1 MTQQNG
7 GKNQLLLIFAERF
20 TMNKGNTNSILIAV
34 LLIIAAAFTRLIPHP
49 PNFAPIASLAIF
61 GGAVIK
67 NNKYALL
74 LPLGA
79 LLLSDILFELFTT
92 TKGFYDISQT
102 FVYAA
107 FVLITFLASKIKKV
121 NTVNILFACL
131 WSGALFFLISN
142 FGTWLTG
149 QFYPLTFNGL
159 MQCYAAAIPFYK
171 NDLFGNM
178 LLNTFMSNIFFT
190 GLLFGAYA
198 LLRKTILVKPAVQN
212 A

>member
-1 MTQQNG
+1 
-7 GKNQLLLIFAERF
+7 
-20 TMNKGNTNSILIAV
+20 MNNNNKTSVLVAV
-34 LLIIAAAFTRLIPHP
+34 LLIVAAAFTRLIPHP

-92 TKGFYDISQT
+92 TQGFYDISQT
-102 FVYAA
+102 FVYGA

-121 NTVNILFACL
+121 NTPNILLACL
-131 WSGALFFLISN
+131 WSGALFYLISN

-149 QFYPLTFNGL
+149 QFYPKTFNGL
-159 MQCYAAAIPFYK
+159 MQCYYAAIPFYK
-171 NDLFGNM
+171 NELFGNF

-190 GLLFGAYA
+190 GLLFGTYA
-198 LLRKTILVKPAVQN
+198 LLQKIIFVKPATQT

>member
-1 MTQQNG
+1 MPQQ
-7 GKNQLLLIFAERF
+7 KAFKKHYLPIFAERF
-20 TMNKGNTNSILIAV
+20 IMNSNNKTSVLVAV
-34 LLIIAAAFTRLIPHP
+34 LLIVAAAFTRLIPHP

-92 TKGFYDISQT
+92 TQGFYDISQT

-121 NTVNILFACL
+121 NTTNILFACL
-131 WSGALFFLISN
+131 WSGGVFFILSN
-142 FGTWLTG
+142 FGVWLTG
-149 QFYPLTFNGL
+149 ALYAKTFEGL
-159 MQCYAAAIPFYK
+159 IKCYVAAVEFYK
-171 NDLFGNM
+171 VEFFGSM
-178 LLNTFMSNIFFT
+178 LLNSIMGNVFFT
-190 GLLFGAYA
+190 GLLFGTYA
-198 LLRKTILVKPAVQN
+198 LLKKIIFVKPATQTV
-212 A
+212 